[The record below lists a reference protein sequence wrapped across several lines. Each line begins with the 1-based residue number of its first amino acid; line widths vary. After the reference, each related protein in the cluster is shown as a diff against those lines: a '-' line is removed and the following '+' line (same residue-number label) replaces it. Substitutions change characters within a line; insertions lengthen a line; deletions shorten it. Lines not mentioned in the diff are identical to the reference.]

1 MTQISP
7 WSSQRVLCARAR
19 QGGGSGAAGG
29 LWRRPALVCGLG
41 IPRREQESAAAD
53 CEPSGASGVRSRSGG
68 LTALQMR
75 DDAPRALLL
84 PLPPLIASHRKHP
97 VAKRR
102 RICRPVLDT
111 LLDLLIDALHPG
123 RREAGATSQRDALA
137 PTRRG
142 RRQGRPLVVALCS
155 KHACSVTLIAL
166 AHAKGRVPNT
176 ASRALGDWP
185 SSAAPGLASPD
196 SRSDRLPKS
205 TCTFVCTSR
214 PARRGGVCSRLLRP
228 LPSCG
233 SRDPEPE
240 PLLRELPRLP
250 CRLSGL
256 AGGGSSTSSLSDQR
270 PKPP

>member
-1 MTQISP
+1 M
-7 WSSQRVLCARAR
+7 WSGHSQ
-19 QGGGSGAAGG
+19 
-29 LWRRPALVCGLG
+29 
-41 IPRREQESAAAD
+41 REQESAAAD
-53 CEPSGASGVRSRSGG
+53 CEPSGASRVRSRSGG

-123 RREAGATSQRDALA
+123 GREAGAASQREALA

-155 KHACSVTLIAL
+155 KHACSVTLIAP

-176 ASRALGDWP
+176 ASRALGAWP

-228 LPSCG
+228 LPFPRMCHSDFTEWLG
-233 SRDPEPE
+233 
-240 PLLRELPRLP
+240 LGFLRLDHMGHDAIKILASLPFSEYRMAL
-250 CRLSGL
+250 RQQVAYTRL
-256 AGGGSSTSSLSDQR
+256 AGHT
-270 PKPP
+270 PKVVPG